1 MSDQNAVGPWVRRF
15 LMEHVI
21 DERNLSR
28 NTQASYRDALALIL
42 PFAAKGAKKPI
53 DHLMVE
59 DVSPDVVRSFL
70 AHLEQDRG
78 CSVVTRNQRL
88 AAVHSWARFI
98 GEKRPDHLAWCT
110 GVCAIPFKKSAR
122 PVLCYLEP
130 LEMKAVLDAPDR
142 NTAQGRR
149 DHALLLFLYNSGARA
164 SEAASAIVGDLNLGD
179 PASIKITGKGRKER
193 MCPLLASTARILS
206 SLAAGRSP
214 SEPVFL
220 NRRGQP
226 ITRFGIFA
234 LVERYALRASATAP
248 SLHKKKVS
256 PHTLRHTC
264 AVHLLRSGVD
274 INTIRAWLGH
284 VSVDTTNIYAEADL
298 EMKAKA
304 LAHSEIPGLTPNR
317 RIWHEDRTT
326 MAFLRNLTK
335 K

>member
-15 LMEHVI
+15 LMEHVV

-28 NTQASYRDALALIL
+28 NTQASYRDTLALLL
-42 PFAAKGAKKPI
+42 PFAAKGSKKQI
-53 DHLMVE
+53 DKLLVE
-59 DVSPDVVRSFL
+59 DVSPDVARCFL

-98 GEKRPDHLAWCT
+98 GGKRPEHLAWCT
-110 GVCAIPFKKSAR
+110 GVCAIPFKKATR
-122 PVLCYLEP
+122 PVLSYLEP
-130 LEMKAVLDAPDR
+130 SEMKSVLDAPDR

-164 SEAASAIVGDLNLGD
+164 SEAATARIGDLYLGD
-179 PASIKITGKGRKER
+179 PASIKITGKGQKER
-193 MCPLLASTARILS
+193 RCPLLASTVRILAP
-206 SLAAGRSP
+206 LAAERSP
-214 SEPVFL
+214 SEPLFL

-234 LVERYALRASATAP
+234 LVERYVLRASVATP
-248 SLHKKKVS
+248 SLHKKQVS
-256 PHTLRHTC
+256 PHTIRHTT
-264 AVHLLRSGVD
+264 AVHLLRSGAD
-274 INTIRAWLGH
+274 INTIRDLLGH
-284 VSVDTTNIYAEADL
+284 VSVDTTNIYAEVDL

-304 LAHSEIPGLTPNR
+304 LAHSEIPGLTPR
-317 RIWHEDRTT
+317 RKIWHEDHTT

>member
-1 MSDQNAVGPWVRRF
+1 
-15 LMEHVI
+15 MEYIV

-28 NTQASYRDALALIL
+28 NTQASYRDTLALLL
-42 PFAAKGAKKPI
+42 PFGAKAARKSI
-53 DHLMVE
+53 DHLLVE
-59 DVSPDVVRSFL
+59 DFSPDVVRHFL

-98 GEKRPDHLAWCT
+98 GGKRPENLAWCT
-110 GVCAIPFKKSAR
+110 GVCAIPFKKTTR
-122 PVLCYLEP
+122 PVLNYLEP
-130 LEMKAVLDAPDR
+130 LEMKALLDAPDR

-164 SEAASAIVGDLNLGD
+164 SEAANAIVCDLDLGD

-193 MCPLLASTARILS
+193 MCPLLASTTRIL
-206 SLAAGRSP
+206 APFATGRSP
-214 SEPVFL
+214 NEPLFL

-234 LVERYALRASATAP
+234 LVKRHALQASATVT
-248 SLHKKKVS
+248 SMHKKQVG
-256 PHTLRHTC
+256 PHTIRHTT

-298 EMKAKA
+298 EMKAEA
-304 LAHSEIPGLTPNR
+304 IAHSEIPGLTPNR
-317 RIWHEDRTT
+317 RIWREDRTT
-326 MAFLRNLTK
+326 MTFLRNLNK